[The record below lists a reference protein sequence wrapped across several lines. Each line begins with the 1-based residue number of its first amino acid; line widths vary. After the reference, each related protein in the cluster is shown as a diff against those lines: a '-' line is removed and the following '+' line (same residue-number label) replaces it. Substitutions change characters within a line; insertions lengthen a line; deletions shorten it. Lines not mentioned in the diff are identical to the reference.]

1 MGRYIFKLPDV
12 GEGIAESEIA
22 EWRVKVGDQVE
33 EDQPLVDMLTDKA
46 SVEISSPVAGTVLE
60 LCGNAGDMA
69 AVGGPLVILEV
80 EGAGTKGADEV
91 IAQRTAAQD
100 AGPGTRD
107 PGPGE
112 AEPEASAPATDQGG
126 KIETKST
133 ASPATGS
140 PTPGPASRVPGPEP
154 HQGLPR
160 PAGEKPLASPAV
172 RRRAQ
177 DLGLQL
183 QYVPGTGPAGQ
194 IRHED
199 LDAFIA
205 RGPGAAGGAAP
216 AMRAK
221 REGVEAIKV
230 IGVRRKIAEAM
241 QRAKQRIPH
250 FAYVEEIDCTELE
263 SLRKQLNEQHGK
275 ERGKLTL
282 LPFLVRALANAV
294 VKFPQVNVTFDDE
307 AGVAY
312 RHAALHV
319 GIATQT
325 PNGLMVPVVRHAES
339 LDLWQT
345 STEIKRLANA
355 AREGK
360 AKREELNGSTLTITS
375 LGALGGIVTT
385 PVINAPE
392 VAIIGVNKMVERPM
406 VRSGQIVV
414 RSMMNLSSCFDHRMV
429 DGYDAAEFIQN
440 VRAQL
445 ENPAMLFIE

>member
-1 MGRYIFKLPDV
+1 MGRYVFKLPDV

-22 EWRVKVGDQVE
+22 EWRVKVGDIVT
-33 EDQPLVDMLTDKA
+33 EDQPLADMLTDKA
-46 SVEISSPVAGTVLE
+46 SVEISSPVAGKILE

-80 EGAGTKGADEV
+80 EGAGTPGADE
-91 IAQRTAAQD
+91 AHAAAKAAPSPAVAAPAPAAVTPQ
-100 AGPGTRD
+100 
-107 PGPGE
+107 
-112 AEPEASAPATDQGG
+112 ASAPAAV
-126 KIETKST
+126 T
-133 ASPATGS
+133 APAAAS
-140 PTPGPASRVPGPEP
+140 AVPASGSKSAAPAA
-154 HQGLPR
+154 HTGLPR

-172 RRRAQ
+172 RRRAH
-177 DLGLQL
+177 DLGIQL
-183 QYVPGTGPAGQ
+183 QFVPGSGPAGQ
-194 IRHED
+194 IGHED

-205 RGPGAAGGAAP
+205 RGSSSGSATPSGRAQRAGI
-216 AMRAK
+216 
-221 REGVEAIKV
+221 ETIKV

-250 FAYVEEIDCTELE
+250 FAYVEEVDCTELE
-263 SLRKQLNEQHGK
+263 TLRKHLNDQYGK

-282 LPFLVRALANAV
+282 LPFLVRALANAI
-294 VKFPQVNVTFDDE
+294 VKFPQVNVNYDDE
-307 AGVAY
+307 AGIAY

-325 PNGLMVPVVRHAES
+325 PNGLMVPVVRHAEAY
-339 LDLWQT
+339 DLWQT
-345 STEIKRLANA
+345 SAEIKRLATA

-360 AKREELNGSTLTITS
+360 AKREELNGSTMTITS

-392 VAIIGVNKMVERPM
+392 VAIIGVNKMVDRPM
-406 VRSGQIVV
+406 VRGGQIVI

-429 DGYDAAEFIQN
+429 DGMDAAEFIQL

-445 ENPAMLFIE
+445 ENPTTLFID

>member
-22 EWRVKVGDQVE
+22 EWRVKVGDVVK

-46 SVEISSPVAGTVLE
+46 SVEISSPVNGTIIE

-80 EGAGTKGADEV
+80 EGVGTPGADDV
-91 IAQRTAAQD
+91 MAKRAA
-100 AGPGTRD
+100 AAAAPGI
-107 PGPGE
+107 GNGE
-112 AEPEASAPATDQGG
+112 SGIGGEPSAAAPSPAPAP
-126 KIETKST
+126 KPAPAPVT
-133 ASPATGS
+133 ASPIPDS
-140 PTPGPASRVPGPEP
+140 RFPIPASAAPAAT
-154 HQGLPR
+154 GLPR
-160 PAGEKPLASPAV
+160 PPGEKPLASPAV
-172 RRRAQ
+172 RKRAQ
-177 DLGLQL
+177 ELGIQL
-183 QYVPGTGPAGQ
+183 QYVAGSGPAGQ

-205 RGPGAAGGAAP
+205 RGSAPAGAAAP
-216 AMRAK
+216 VGRAK
-221 REGVEAIKV
+221 RDGVEAIKV

-250 FAYVEEIDCTELE
+250 FAYVEEVDVTELE
-263 SLRKQLNEQHGK
+263 GLRKHLNEVHGK
-275 ERGKLTL
+275 ERGRLTL
-282 LPFLVRALANAV
+282 LPFLVRALANGI
-294 VKFPQVNVTFDDE
+294 VKFPQVNVTYDDD
-307 AGVAY
+307 AGIAY

-325 PNGLMVPVVRHAES
+325 PNGLVVPVVRNSEA
-339 LDLWQT
+339 LDLWAT
-345 STEIKRLANA
+345 GAEIRRLANA

-360 AKREELNGSTLTITS
+360 AKREELSGSTMTITS

-392 VAIIGVNKMVERPM
+392 VAIIGVNKMIERPM
-406 VRSGQIVV
+406 VRSGQIVI

-429 DGYDAAEFIQN
+429 DGYDAAEFIQF

-445 ENPAMLFIE
+445 ENPAALFIE

>member
-1 MGRYIFKLPDV
+1 MGRYVFKLPDV

-22 EWRVKVGDQVE
+22 EWRVKVGEMVS

-46 SVEISSPVAGTVLE
+46 SVEISSPVSGKVLQ

-80 EGAGTKGADEV
+80 EGAGTPGADE
-91 IAQRTAAQD
+91 ISAT
-100 AGPGTRD
+100 
-107 PGPGE
+107 
-112 AEPEASAPATDQGG
+112 APAAAPAPAPAPKTAPAPAPAPAVEAAATPVA
-126 KIETKST
+126 KPAPAPAPT
-133 ASPATGS
+133 ASSNPAA
-140 PTPGPASRVPGPEP
+140 PT
-154 HQGLPR
+154 GLPR

-177 DLGLQL
+177 DLGIQL
-183 QYVPGTGPAGQ
+183 QYVAGSGPAGQ

-205 RGPGAAGGAAP
+205 RGTSPAAAPVAAGRG
-216 AMRAK
+216 K

-250 FAYVEEIDCTELE
+250 FAYVEEIDVTELE
-263 SLRKQLNEQHGK
+263 SLRKHLNESHGK

-294 VKFPQVNVTFDDE
+294 VRFPQVNVTFDDE
-307 AGVAY
+307 AGIAY

-325 PNGLMVPVVRHAES
+325 PNGLMVPVVRHAEA
-339 LDLWQT
+339 LDMWQT
-345 STEIKRLANA
+345 GAEIRRLANA

-360 AKREELNGSTLTITS
+360 AKREELNGSTMTITS

-392 VAIIGVNKMVERPM
+392 VAIIGVNKMIERPM
-406 VRSGQIVV
+406 VRSGQVV
-414 RSMMNLSSCFDHRMV
+414 IRSMMNLSSCFDHRMV
-429 DGYDAAEFIQN
+429 DGYDAAEFIQL

-445 ENPAMLFIE
+445 ENPAALFIE

>member
-1 MGRYIFKLPDV
+1 MGRYVFKLPDV

-22 EWRVKVGDQVE
+22 EWRVKVGDVVK

-46 SVEISSPVAGTVLE
+46 SVEISSPVSGTIIE

-80 EGAGTKGADEV
+80 EGAGTPGADEV
-91 IAQRTAAQD
+91 VAKRAA
-100 AGPGTRD
+100 A
-107 PGPGE
+107 
-112 AEPEASAPATDQGG
+112 ASAAGMGNGESGIGVEPSAAA
-126 KIETKST
+126 
-133 ASPATGS
+133 ASPAEAPKPAPAPVTGPPIPDS
-140 PTPGPASRVPGPEP
+140 RLPIPAAAAPAAT
-154 HQGLPR
+154 GLPR
-160 PAGEKPLASPAV
+160 PPGEKPLASPAV

-177 DLGLQL
+177 ELGIQL

-199 LDAFIA
+199 LDAFVA
-205 RGPGAAGGAAP
+205 RGTAAPAGAAP
-216 AMRAK
+216 AGRTK
-221 REGVEAIKV
+221 RDGVEAIKV

-250 FAYVEEIDCTELE
+250 FAYVEEVDVTELE
-263 SLRKQLNEQHGK
+263 SLRKHLNTEHAK
-275 ERGKLTL
+275 RGKLTL
-282 LPFLVRALANAV
+282 LPFLVRALANAI
-294 VKFPQVNVTFDDE
+294 VKFPQVNVTYDDE
-307 AGVAY
+307 AGIAY

-325 PNGLMVPVVRHAES
+325 PNGLVVPVVRNAEA
-339 LDLWQT
+339 LDLWGT
-345 STEIKRLANA
+345 SAEIKRLANA

-360 AKREELNGSTLTITS
+360 AKREELTGSTMTITS

-406 VRSGQIVV
+406 VRSGQIVI

-429 DGYDAAEFIQN
+429 DGYDAAEFIQF

-445 ENPAMLFIE
+445 ENPATLFIE

>member
-22 EWRVKVGDQVE
+22 EWRVKVGDVVK

-46 SVEISSPVAGTVLE
+46 SVEISSPVSGTIIE

-80 EGAGTKGADEV
+80 EGVGTPGADEV
-91 IAQRTAAQD
+91 VAKRAAAAAAPVPVSGPTAQAPAPLPAPAPAPAPTPTPTPTPAPTPAATATAA
-100 AGPGTRD
+100 P
-107 PGPGE
+107 
-112 AEPEASAPATDQGG
+112 
-126 KIETKST
+126 
-133 ASPATGS
+133 
-140 PTPGPASRVPGPEP
+140 
-154 HQGLPR
+154 GLPR
-160 PAGEKPLASPAV
+160 PPGEKPLASPAV

-177 DLGLQL
+177 ELGIHL
-183 QYVPGTGPAGQ
+183 QYVAGSGPAGQ

-205 RGPGAAGGAAP
+205 RGSAPGGAGP
-216 AMRAK
+216 VGRAK
-221 REGVEAIKV
+221 RDGVEAIKV

-250 FAYVEEIDCTELE
+250 FAYVEEVDVTELE
-263 SLRKQLNEQHGK
+263 GLRKHLNEVHGK
-275 ERGKLTL
+275 ERGRLTL
-282 LPFLVRALANAV
+282 LPFLVRALANGI
-294 VKFPQVNVTFDDE
+294 VKFPQVNVTYDDE
-307 AGVAY
+307 AGIAY

-325 PNGLMVPVVRHAES
+325 PNGLVVPVVRNAEA
-339 LDLWQT
+339 LDLWAT
-345 STEIKRLANA
+345 GAEIRRLANA

-360 AKREELNGSTLTITS
+360 AKREELSGSTMTITS

-392 VAIIGVNKMVERPM
+392 VAIIGVNKMIERPM
-406 VRSGQIVV
+406 VRAGQIVI

-429 DGYDAAEFIQN
+429 DGYDAAEFIQF

-445 ENPAMLFIE
+445 ENPASLFIE

>member
-22 EWRVKVGDQVE
+22 EWRVKVGDHVK

-46 SVEISSPVAGTVLE
+46 SVEISSPVSGKIIE

-80 EGAGTKGADEV
+80 EGAGTPGADDV
-91 IAQRTAAQD
+91 VAKRAA
-100 AGPGTRD
+100 A
-107 PGPGE
+107 
-112 AEPEASAPATDQGG
+112 AAAPAAAPPAPAPAEVVAA
-126 KIETKST
+126 KPAT
-133 ASPATGS
+133 ASVPS
-140 PTPGPASRVPGPEP
+140 PESRVPSPAAAAPPSPGSSAA
-154 HQGLPR
+154 GLPR
-160 PAGEKPLASPAV
+160 PPGEKPLASPAV

-177 DLGLQL
+177 ELGIQL

-194 IRHED
+194 ISHED

-205 RGPGAAGGAAP
+205 RGSAPAGGAAP
-216 AMRAK
+216 AGRAK
-221 REGVEAIKV
+221 RDGVEAIKV

-250 FAYVEEIDCTELE
+250 FAYVEEVDVTELE
-263 SLRKQLNEQHGK
+263 SLRKHLNTEHAK
-275 ERGKLTL
+275 RGKLTL
-282 LPFLVRALANAV
+282 LPFLVRALANGI
-294 VKFPQVNVTFDDE
+294 VKFPQVNVTYDDE
-307 AGVAY
+307 AGIAY

-325 PNGLMVPVVRHAES
+325 PNGLVVPVVRNAEA
-339 LDLWQT
+339 LDLWET
-345 STEIKRLANA
+345 SAEIKRLANA

-360 AKREELNGSTLTITS
+360 AKREELNGSTMTITS

-392 VAIIGVNKMVERPM
+392 VAIIGVNKMIERPM
-406 VRSGQIVV
+406 VRSGQIVI

-429 DGYDAAEFIQN
+429 DGYDAAEFIQF

-445 ENPAMLFIE
+445 ENPATLFIE

>member
-1 MGRYIFKLPDV
+1 MARYVFKLPDV

-22 EWRVKVGDQVE
+22 EWRVKVGDVIA

-46 SVEISSPVAGTVLE
+46 AVEISSPVAGKVLQ
-60 LCGNAGDMA
+60 LLGNAGDMA

-80 EGAGTKGADEV
+80 EGAGTPGADAV
-91 IAQRTAAQD
+91 LAASTASVAP
-100 AGPGTRD
+100 AAPAAPAT
-107 PGPGE
+107 
-112 AEPEASAPATDQGG
+112 SAPAT
-126 KIETKST
+126 S
-133 ASPATGS
+133 APA
-140 PTPGPASRVPGPEP
+140 PAPAPASRPEVAAP
-154 HQGLPR
+154 KVSAAAPSAGLPR
-160 PAGEKPLASPAV
+160 AVGEKPLASPAV

-177 DLGLQL
+177 ELGILL
-183 QYVPGTGPAGQ
+183 QYVPGSGAAGQ

-205 RGPGAAGGAAP
+205 RGTASSAAP
-216 AMRAK
+216 VGRSK
-221 REGVEAIKV
+221 RDGIEAIKV

-250 FAYVEEIDCTELE
+250 FAYVEEIDVTELE
-263 SLRKQLNEQHGK
+263 SLRKHLNSEHAS
-275 ERGKLTL
+275 RGKLTL
-282 LPFLVRALANAV
+282 LPFLVRALANAI
-294 VKFPQVNVTFDDE
+294 VKFPQVNVTFDDD
-307 AGVAY
+307 AGIAY

-325 PNGLMVPVVRHAES
+325 ANGLVVPVVRNAEA

-345 STEIKRLANA
+345 SVEIKRLANA

-360 AKREELNGSTLTITS
+360 AKREELTGSTMTITS

-406 VRSGQIVV
+406 VRSGQIVI

-429 DGYDAAEFIQN
+429 DGFDAAEFIQY

-445 ENPAMLFIE
+445 ENPATLFID

>member
-1 MGRYIFKLPDV
+1 MGRYVFKLPDV

-22 EWRVKVGDQVE
+22 EWRVKGGDVVH

-46 SVEISSPVAGTVLE
+46 SVEISSPVSGKIIE

-80 EGAGTKGADEV
+80 EGAGTPGADDV
-91 IAQRTAAQD
+91 VAKRAA
-100 AGPGTRD
+100 AAAAPT
-107 PGPGE
+107 P
-112 AEPEASAPATDQGG
+112 AAPAPAPVEVVAA
-126 KIETKST
+126 KPAP
-133 ASPATGS
+133 ASVPS
-140 PTPGPASRVPGPEP
+140 PESRVPSPAAAASPSPGSAAP
-154 HQGLPR
+154 GLPR
-160 PAGEKPLASPAV
+160 PVGEKPLASPAV

-177 DLGLQL
+177 ELGIQL

-194 IRHED
+194 ISHED

-205 RGPGAAGGAAP
+205 RGAAAP
-216 AMRAK
+216 ASAAPVGRAK
-221 REGVEAIKV
+221 RDGVEAIKV

-250 FAYVEEIDCTELE
+250 FAYVEEVDVTELE
-263 SLRKQLNEQHGK
+263 GLRKHLNAEHAK
-275 ERGKLTL
+275 RGKLTL
-282 LPFLVRALANAV
+282 LPFLVRALANGI
-294 VKFPQVNVTFDDE
+294 VKFPQVNVTYDDE
-307 AGVAY
+307 AGIAY

-325 PNGLMVPVVRHAES
+325 PNGLVVPVVRNAEA
-339 LDLWQT
+339 LDLWET
-345 STEIKRLANA
+345 SAEIRRLANA

-360 AKREELNGSTLTITS
+360 AKREELNGSTMTITS

-392 VAIIGVNKMVERPM
+392 VAIIGVNKMIERPM
-406 VRSGQIVV
+406 VRSGQIVI

-429 DGYDAAEFIQN
+429 DGYDAAEFIQF

-445 ENPAMLFIE
+445 ENPATLFID

>member
-1 MGRYIFKLPDV
+1 MGRYVFKLPDV

-22 EWRVKVGDQVE
+22 EWRVKVGDVVK

-46 SVEISSPVAGTVLE
+46 SVEISSPVSGKIIE

-80 EGAGTKGADEV
+80 EGAGTPGADDV
-91 IAQRTAAQD
+91 VAKRAAL
-100 AGPGTRD
+100 AAGSGPAEKPGPGTRD
-107 PGPGE
+107 PGP
-112 AEPEASAPATDQGG
+112 AEKPAPATPSPAPAPAP
-126 KIETKST
+126 TPAPVA
-133 ASPATGS
+133 ASPG
-140 PTPGPASRVPGPEP
+140 PGSRVPGPAASI
-154 HQGLPR
+154 PR
-160 PAGEKPLASPAV
+160 PPGEKPLASPAV

-177 DLGLQL
+177 ELGIQL
-183 QYVPGTGPAGQ
+183 QYVAGTGPAGQ
-194 IRHED
+194 ISHAD

-205 RGPGAAGGAAP
+205 RGSAAPAGAAP
-216 AMRAK
+216 AGRSK
-221 REGVEAIKV
+221 RDGVEAIKV

-250 FAYVEEIDCTELE
+250 FAYVEEVDVTELE
-263 SLRKQLNEQHGK
+263 SLRKHLNTEHAK
-275 ERGKLTL
+275 RGKLTL
-282 LPFLVRALANAV
+282 LPFLVRALANGI
-294 VKFPQVNVTFDDE
+294 VKFPQVNVTYDDE
-307 AGVAY
+307 AGIAY

-325 PNGLMVPVVRHAES
+325 PNGLVVPVVRNAEA
-339 LDLWQT
+339 LDLWET
-345 STEIKRLANA
+345 SAEIKRLANA

-360 AKREELNGSTLTITS
+360 AKREELTGSTMTITS

-392 VAIIGVNKMVERPM
+392 VAIIGVNKMIERPM
-406 VRSGQIVV
+406 VRSGQIVI

-429 DGYDAAEFIQN
+429 DGYDAAEFIQF

-445 ENPAMLFIE
+445 ENPATLFID